1 LEKKGSKFV
10 VPELSGGIYQ
20 LYVKTEYTPSD
31 DDVAYFIDTVK
42 LEKRISNS
50 VEEVKQSHSNDN
62 SRRIAENTVIEN
74 NSEKI
79 ETRTGLNV
87 TVQMTSLNET
97 VPSDTVFK
105 VLINN
110 NQSQY
115 GNSSTNF
122 QSIPVSSQSSQY
134 AQNIILVATGIN
146 QSHSGNRIIK
156 TIDTFSQPIPLQDNM
171 TLKAV
176 QLNETKPE
184 DKILQL
190 NASNFT
196 IIQSPITLQ
205 FVLINQSVYR
215 IQLISANQTLSD
227 NSTRETI
234 RHP

>member
-1 LEKKGSKFV
+1 
-10 VPELSGGIYQ
+10 
-20 LYVKTEYTPSD
+20 
-31 DDVAYFIDTVK
+31 
-42 LEKRISNS
+42 
-50 VEEVKQSHSNDN
+50 
-62 SRRIAENTVIEN
+62 
-74 NSEKI
+74 
-79 ETRTGLNV
+79 
-87 TVQMTSLNET
+87 MTSLNET

-105 VLINN
+105 VIFNN

-122 QSIPVSSQSSQY
+122 QSIPVSSQSSPY
-134 AQNIILVATGIN
+134 AQNIPLVATGIN

-176 QLNETKPE
+176 QLNETKPD

-190 NASNFT
+190 NASNLT

-205 FVLINQSVYR
+205 FVPINESVYS
-215 IQLISANQTLSD
+215 IQFISANQTMSD
-227 NSTRETI
+227 NSIRETI